1 MSWWRW
7 QNAVDLAALA
17 VGLYLL
23 LLWARETR
31 ALRVVLSILGLHAS
45 ARIARHFDL
54 TITGW
59 LLDIASVLLVLMLL
73 FFFQPELRH
82 AFMRLDN
89 LLGLGLQRTSA
100 IESESLTVS
109 KAAFSM
115 ATGRVGALIAIARED
130 SLRELVRGGTSLGAE
145 ISPEILAAIF
155 HKASPVHDGAVLI
168 EAHRISRCGVVLP
181 LTQREDVPFEYGTRH
196 RAAMGMAERCDALMI
211 VVSEERGEVTLLHG
225 REIVLVHDAGELT
238 GLLQR
243 LTARPRLSRTARLR
257 IWLFADLKYRLAA
270 TGLAAFLWGMSVL
283 ATGTTVRIVSVP
295 VEFASVPAG
304 MEITGQSA
312 ARLEVQLRG
321 TPWLI
326 GSVGLTG
333 LVARFQLKD
342 AESGL
347 VRLTIGP
354 DNLDLP
360 PGMVVERVH
369 PEAITV
375 RLVRRTP

>member
-59 LLDIASVLLVLMLL
+59 LFDIASVLLVLMLL

-89 LLGLGLQRTSA
+89 LLGLGLRRTIA
-100 IESESLTVS
+100 IESESLAVS

-115 ATGRVGALIAIARED
+115 AAGRVGALIAIARED

-168 EAHRISRCGVVLP
+168 EANRISRCGVVLP
-181 LTQREDVPFEYGTRH
+181 LTQREDVPFQYGTRH

-211 VVSEERGEVTLLHG
+211 VVSEERGEVTLMHG
-225 REIVLVHDAGELT
+225 REIVPVQDAGELT

-270 TGLAAFLWGMSVL
+270 TGLAALLWGMSVL

-295 VEFASVPAG
+295 VEFAGVPAG
-304 MEITGQSA
+304 MEITSQSA

-342 AESGL
+342 AGTGL
-347 VRLTIGP
+347 VRLPVGP